1 MCERRGGKTVLYAVE
16 IVIAAIGI
24 LLNVARLLGGWDSLY
39 LVQLLLWIAIGV
51 QAWKNW
57 GKNKEKD
64 Q

>member
-1 MCERRGGKTVLYAVE
+1 MLYAVE